1 MWPLLKALSFAI
13 GQDTVEGHFMSTVGG
28 QKLALNWDAK
38 NVDFK
43 PLMQG
48 ERVKLGRDWSKTF
61 SEMVILSRSKM
72 F

>member
-1 MWPLLKALSFAI
+1 
-13 GQDTVEGHFMSTVGG
+13 MSTVGG